1 MPIQTSDRDICKIW
15 HDVQQVLRC
24 KIDPSDRSGRR
35 NAAMLLRISTGS
47 IYTEPTNSSM
57 QQANRDFTLLQES
70 TTHIHRG
77 RHIYTYIDT
86 ERKRESERERR
97 EKGWWA
103 PGNERTG
110 WKKKRDRRGESDR
123 SEKRAR
129 GSASGMVERDR
140 THTTERRSERENR
153 KSRRSTRETKKTWGG

>member
-86 ERKRESERERR
+86 ERKRESERERGGRKGGGRQGTR
-97 EKGWWA
+97 EQVGK
-103 PGNERTG
+103 
-110 WKKKRDRRGESDR
+110 R
-123 SEKRAR
+123 SETGEARVIGAKR
-129 GSASGMVERDR
+129 
-140 THTTERRSERENR
+140 EREGVL
-153 KSRRSTRETKKTWGG
+153 REW